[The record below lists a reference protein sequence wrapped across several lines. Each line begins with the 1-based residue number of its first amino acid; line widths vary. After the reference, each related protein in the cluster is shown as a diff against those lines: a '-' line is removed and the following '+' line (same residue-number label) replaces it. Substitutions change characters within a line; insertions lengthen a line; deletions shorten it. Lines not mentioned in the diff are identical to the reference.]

1 MIRVVTAAL
10 LSVLITGS
18 AFAQE
23 QGGLLVQ
30 NPLDEIRDAL
40 SGALEDSDV
49 PFTEEQVQAIALVM
63 DEQRRVTEEL
73 FGQVLDFSSGPPQ
86 GAQLDRALAGIAWM
100 REAFLENLDAVLT
113 PEQGEAWMRARLNGT
128 VPQSMRLGGEGNTE
142 GEPGRGDAGS
152 SDQIAQIRINNNPY
166 TAESLGRN
174 RGGFG
179 GGGFGGFRGGGGGR
193 GGRGGN
199 NEVITRGG
207 VGDFHGNVNFTF
219 QNQHLNERNVFA
231 DNKPEY
237 TRRNINAGFNGPVLS
252 NRLTIAFT
260 ANQNQEDNVDTISAV
275 TPGGIVSEGI
285 TRPNLFRRFGG
296 NGQLQVSDWQAL
308 HFSANYN
315 QSRRDNQGIGGI
327 TLRERGRNSE
337 FGFASFNV
345 RSLTQLSS
353 RTILDVMV
361 GYNRNHNENR
371 RITQGVAIDVK
382 DAFEGGGATQQNE
395 GKSRTVSLQSLL
407 IRTGDRLTFKAGFD
421 LNHLR
426 DRSLTEDDFNG
437 TFEFASL
444 EDFEAGTPT
453 TYTVSTGDPLLEMI
467 QMQAAAFVQNDFR
480 VSRRLTLM
488 FGLRYEA
495 QSNLDDWNNLDPR
508 FGYAYALT
516 DSTVLRGGVGLFH
529 NRLNSNIVERLLRLD
544 GTRQQELV
552 VTNPSFPNP
561 FLSGTADVIPPS
573 SIRVRSPDLEAMSD
587 LNSQVSIEQALPGNV
602 LATVS
607 YEYSRSSNRYR
618 SVNLNAP
625 PPRETDRRDPIQR
638 DPERQ
643 PMGRPRGRRRRA
655 NVPDRPDPTQG
666 NILELQS
673 TGKSASNTLRF
684 DVRQRLRILTI
695 SGNYSFNHE
704 MEDSQGP
711 FSLPSNNHD
720 LSADWGR
727 GDDREHWF
735 NASVNAQ
742 LPLGIFL
749 TLGVQARSGEPYT
762 ITTGRDDNG
771 DTVSNDRPPGVPPN
785 SETGPGFRSTNINLS
800 KVFFLRRD
808 ASGGRRA
815 GGAGAQINV
824 FANISN
830 ALNRANLHRVSGAL
844 TSRRFGQPTSAN
856 DPREIEIGMRFQF

>member
-10 LSVLITGS
+10 LSVLITSS

-23 QGGLLVQ
+23 QEGFLVQ

-40 SGALEDSDV
+40 SGALEDSGL

-73 FGQVLDFSSGPPQ
+73 FGRVLDFSGGPPQ
-86 GAQLDRALAGIAWM
+86 GAQLDQALAGIAWM

-113 PEQGEAWMRARLNGT
+113 PEQGEAWMRARLDGT
-128 VPQSMRLGGEGNTE
+128 VPQSMRLGGEGSAE
-142 GEPGRGDAGS
+142 GAPGRGEGGS

-166 TAESLGRN
+166 TAESLGN
-174 RGGFG
+174 RRFG
-179 GGGFGGFRGGGGGR
+179 GGGFFNGGGFNGR

-207 VGDFHGNVNFTF
+207 VGDFHGNLNFTF
-219 QNQHLNERNVFA
+219 QNHHLNERNVFA

-237 TRRNINAGFNGPVLS
+237 MQRNLNGGFNGPVLS

-260 ANQNQEDNVDTISAV
+260 ANQNEVDNVDTISAV

-285 TRPNLFRRFGG
+285 IRPNLSRRFGG
-296 NGQLQVSDWQAL
+296 NAQLYVSDRQAV
-308 HFSANYN
+308 HFSTNYN
-315 QSRRDNQGIGGI
+315 QNRRNNQQIGGI

-337 FGFASFNV
+337 FGFASSNV

-353 RTILDVMV
+353 RTMLDVTAR
-361 GYNRNHNENR
+361 YNRNHNENR
-371 RITQGVAIDVK
+371 RITQAVAIDVK
-382 DAFEGGGATQQNE
+382 DTFEGGGASQQNE
-395 GKSRTVSLQSLL
+395 GKSRTFGVQSLL

-421 LNHLR
+421 LEHMR
-426 DRSLTEDDFNG
+426 DRSLAEDDFNG
-437 TFEFASL
+437 TFDFASL
-444 EDFEAGTPT
+444 EDFVAGTPT
-453 TYTVSTGDPLLEMI
+453 TYSVATGETLLEMT
-467 QMQAAAFVQNDFR
+467 QVEAAAFVQNDFR

-495 QSNLDDWNNLDPR
+495 QSNLDDWNNFDPR
-508 FGYAYALT
+508 FGYAYALS

-529 NRLNSNIVERLLRLD
+529 NRLNTNTVKRLLRLD

-552 VTNPSFPNP
+552 VTNPSYPNP
-561 FLSGTADVIPPS
+561 FLSGTTEVIPPS
-573 SIRVRSPDLEAMSD
+573 SIRVRSPDLEANSE
-587 LNSQVSIEQALPGNV
+587 LNSRASIEQTLPGNV

-607 YEYSRSSNRYR
+607 YEYNRSTNRYR

-625 PPRETDRRDPIQR
+625 RPGET
-638 DPERQ
+638 
-643 PMGRPRGRRRRA
+643 
-655 NVPDRPDPTQG
+655 DRPDPTKG
-666 NILELQS
+666 NILEFRS
-673 TGKSASNTLRF
+673 TGKSISNSLRF
-684 DVRQRLRILTI
+684 DLRQRLRMLTI
-695 SGNYSFNHE
+695 SGNYNFSHE
-704 MEDSQGP
+704 MEDSEGG
-711 FSLPSNNHD
+711 FSLPSNNYD
-720 LSADWGR
+720 LAADWGR
-727 GDDREHWF
+727 GDDRQHWF

-742 LPLGIFL
+742 LPLGMFL

-771 DTVSNDRPPGVPPN
+771 DTESNDRPPGVPPN

-808 ASGGRRA
+808 AGGRDASGGRRA

-830 ALNRANLHRVSGAL
+830 ALNRANLQRVSGAL